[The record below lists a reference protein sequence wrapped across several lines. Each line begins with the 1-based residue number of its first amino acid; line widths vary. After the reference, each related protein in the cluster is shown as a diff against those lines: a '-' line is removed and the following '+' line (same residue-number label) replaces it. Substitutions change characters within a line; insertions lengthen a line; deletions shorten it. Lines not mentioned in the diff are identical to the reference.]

1 MASEHTT
8 IFLRMAAIQLR
19 KLADSS
25 PEIAR
30 ELHHIADQL
39 VAEALDVEDEE

>member
-1 MASEHTT
+1 
-8 IFLRMAAIQLR
+8 MAAIQLR
-19 KLADSS
+19 ELADSS

-39 VAEALDVEDEE
+39 EAEASDIEGEG

>member
-1 MASEHTT
+1 MASEHTST
-8 IFLRMAAIQLR
+8 FLRMAAIQLR
-19 KLADSS
+19 ELADSS

-39 VAEALDVEDEE
+39 EAEASDMDGQE

>member
-1 MASEHTT
+1 MASEHTGT
-8 IFLRMAAIQLR
+8 FLRVAAIQLR
-19 KLADSS
+19 ELADSS

-39 VAEALDVEDEE
+39 DAEASEIEGDE